1 MKNDLF
7 VHEGFVCESP
17 NSCMRMAFKVG
28 LMDEEETV
36 KALEIIDLRFK
47 SEHAC
52 QEEDLEEICRQVGDY
67 WKLMD
72 EVCRRIVNKIKLDF
86 RGRPAEK

>member
-1 MKNDLF
+1 
-7 VHEGFVCESP
+7 
-17 NSCMRMAFKVG
+17 MRMIFKVG

-36 KALEIIDLRFK
+36 KALEMIDLRFK

-52 QEEDLEEICRQVGDY
+52 KEEDIEEIYRQVGDY

-72 EVCRRIVNKIKLDF
+72 EVCRRIVIKVESDF
-86 RGRPAEK
+86 RGWPAEK